1 MNSLESHLAR
11 ERMEPSVVMDAL
23 QKFNVISD
31 LAVHPRDVAE
41 CDAVRAVEWL
51 TGGKITK
58 ESKGQAQWWEKL

>member
-1 MNSLESHLAR
+1 MNALESHLAR

-51 TGGKITK
+51 TGGKPKVESVK
-58 ESKGQAQWWEKL
+58 EQQWWEKI

>member
-31 LAVHPRDVAE
+31 RSEEHTSLFRSE
-41 CDAVRAVEWL
+41 KQTVRR
-51 TGGKITK
+51 
-58 ESKGQAQWWEKL
+58 

>member
-1 MNSLESHLAR
+1 
-11 ERMEPSVVMDAL
+11 MEPSVVMDAL